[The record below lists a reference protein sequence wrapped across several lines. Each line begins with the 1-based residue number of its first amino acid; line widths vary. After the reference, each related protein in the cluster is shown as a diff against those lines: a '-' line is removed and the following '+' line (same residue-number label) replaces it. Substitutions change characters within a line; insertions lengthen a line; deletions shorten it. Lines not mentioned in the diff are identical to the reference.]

1 MKKILLLLLFVVSL
15 TQAKFNIYSSN
26 DINIHIGEI
35 VAVKG
40 TLYEV
45 YQSSKGN
52 TFLNI
57 DGSYPNQK
65 FAGVI
70 FNENTYK
77 FDISKLRSKI
87 GTDIIIKGFVKTYR
101 GKPEIIIRE
110 KNQIINY

>member
-1 MKKILLLLLFVVSL
+1 MKKILLFLLFAISL
-15 TQAKFNIYSSN
+15 AQARFNIYSSN
-26 DINIHIGEI
+26 DVILHVGEV

-40 TLYEV
+40 TLYEI

-52 TFLNI
+52 LFLNI
-57 DGSYPNQK
+57 DGHYPSHK

-70 FNENTYK
+70 FSEDSHK
-77 FDISKLRSKI
+77 FDILRLRSKI
-87 GTDIIIKGFVKTYR
+87 GTDIIIECLIKLYR